1 MAFVSEAEE
10 FFEAVPK
17 RMIGRGPA
25 QMPFADYSSDVA
37 SVLQGL
43 GYGRLFRWEADR
55 RVFVAMPDRVV
66 FVAEARGDTPRDE
79 SGSRGTAV
87 RPVAY
92 PLVKR
97 TPLAAM
103 ESICGVGISGLP

>member
-1 MAFVSEAEE
+1 
-10 FFEAVPK
+10 
-17 RMIGRGPA
+17 
-25 QMPFADYSSDVA
+25 MPFADYSGDVA

-43 GYGRLFRWEADR
+43 GYGGLFRWEANR

-66 FVAEARGDTPRDE
+66 FVAEARGDTPRYVPLA
-79 SGSRGTAV
+79 RTAIRTGRV
-87 RPVAY
+87 CI
-92 PLVKR
+92 VKR